1 MNMWPNLSIWD
12 VTKICWEDSRKDYF
26 TFKTHKEETTLLS
39 PSNVIRSGCDA
50 WNRCNHFAPNLKM
63 MSSNTGGQRHNNHRG
78 ELQLDM
84 LRLEGAILPLEDNRL
99 PYCLSQWAG
108 QKHPKYWPP
117 SALTRELHRAKL
129 LRKHF
134 VGLAHNL
141 NHKLMKI
148 RIFSIVNNDLPPII
162 IQGHSPL
169 PQNVNTNERK

>member
-1 MNMWPNLSIWD
+1 MFCLKYD
-12 VTKICWEDSRKDYF
+12 G
-26 TFKTHKEETTLLS
+26 KEEAR
-39 PSNVIRSGCDA
+39 P
-50 WNRCNHFAPNLKM
+50 APNLK
-63 MSSNTGGQRHNNHRG
+63 
-78 ELQLDM
+78 
-84 LRLEGAILPLEDNRL
+84 
-99 PYCLSQWAG
+99 
-108 QKHPKYWPP
+108 HPNYWPP

-169 PQNVNTNERK
+169 PQNVNINERK